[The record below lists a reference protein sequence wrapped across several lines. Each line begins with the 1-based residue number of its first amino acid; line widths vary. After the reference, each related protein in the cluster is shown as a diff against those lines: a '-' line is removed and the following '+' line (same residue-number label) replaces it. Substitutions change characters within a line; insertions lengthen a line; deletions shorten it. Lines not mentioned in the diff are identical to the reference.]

1 MLMDVL
7 PAKMNMKFGSNN
19 NSKKMVSRKNDHKVV
34 TIMTVLILLLLTANI
49 YSQSSPYYLRSL
61 KENKGSSSSSSP
73 FTKVSIG
80 FGSILY
86 LINPIILYEDNDIY
100 AGLTKELSV
109 GFGKFGEHRVAF
121 EYSFVFAG
129 KISSHLRFSYK
140 YDFLMKDKLEPSNN
154 LQSTSVL
161 SVGGGY
167 FTDFSKKGLFPE
179 ITYGYSLRNHK
190 LLIYPHVKIRHTFM
204 FKKTDSDI
212 TDLSFGIILGIANPF
227 INVKIKRDY

>member
-61 KENKGSSSSSSP
+61 KENKGSSSSP

-204 FKKTDSDI
+204 FKKDDADI
-212 TDLSFGIILGIANPF
+212 TDVSFGIILGIANPF